1 MAYELASA
9 YLIGVFRREP
19 AVLCFKSIVPNV
31 LKKVDISNISFVSH
45 IRIVLGNR
53 SHSFLARVNIASDL
67 SVFLYVSVFAVVIE
81 PVFKL
86 FCLFTAYIE
95 F

>member
-19 AVLCFKSIVPNV
+19 AVLCFKGIVPNV
-31 LKKVDISNISFVSH
+31 LKIVDISNINFVGH
-45 IRIVLGNR
+45 IRIVLGDR
-53 SHSFLARVNIASDL
+53 SHRFLTRVNIVSDL
-67 SVFLYVSVFAVVIE
+67 SVFLYVSVFAVLIE

-86 FCLFTAYIE
+86 FCLFTAYIK